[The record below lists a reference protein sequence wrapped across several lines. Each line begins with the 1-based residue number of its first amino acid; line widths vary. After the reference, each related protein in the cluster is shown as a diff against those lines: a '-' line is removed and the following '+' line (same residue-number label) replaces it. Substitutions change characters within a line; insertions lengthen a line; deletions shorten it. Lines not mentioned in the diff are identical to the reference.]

1 MLMLIAATVILAVF
15 RILTYAPDGKI
26 ISPLAAPLASIVT
39 LATIAV
45 LLLRAPRGIRL
56 WSPIIGIVVGC
67 IVALPFGLYDSS
79 LVVESPW
86 IGFPEITWP
95 GLELTPSLKFW
106 AVADVAAV

>member
-1 MLMLIAATVILAVF
+1 MLIAATIILAVF
-15 RILTYAPDGKI
+15 RILTDAPDGKI

-79 LVVESPW
+79 LVVESPMDRV
-86 IGFPEITWP
+86 P
-95 GLELTPSLKFW
+95 
-106 AVADVAAV
+106 